1 MAPRIPDHV
10 SRPGS
15 RENEPESGRA
25 PARGQDG
32 HDEDETMG
40 RAAAKLTGS
49 ATESAAARL
58 ADGATDHLVGMEGA
72 SAVITLRGVH
82 AHCDPEGALW
92 LPAHD
97 TLVLSDLHFEKASHF
112 ARAGYLVP
120 PYDTGR
126 TLDAVEAAIARR
138 RPALVVSLGDA
149 FHDVGGPGRMAPAD
163 RTRLEA
169 LMAGRDWLWI
179 RGNHDPALDDA
190 MDGEEADAL
199 ELGPLRLVHEPT
211 QGPAPGEI
219 AGHLHPV
226 ARLGR
231 GRRPVRRPCFA
242 SDGDRLVM
250 PAMGA
255 FTGGLSVCA
264 APFRPILE
272 RRRMIAHMLGDG
284 RVYSVPGTAL
294 C

>member
-1 MAPRIPDHV
+1 MPTRTPDHV
-10 SRPGS
+10 PRPGS
-15 RENEPESGRA
+15 TDESEPA
-25 PARGQDG
+25 PARGAAG
-32 HDEDETMG
+32 EDEAMG
-40 RAAAKLTGS
+40 H
-49 ATESAAARL
+49 AAARL
-58 ADGATDHLVGMEGA
+58 AEGATEHLLGMDGA
-72 SAVITLRGVH
+72 SAVVSLCGVQ

-92 LPAHD
+92 LPSYA

-126 TLDAVEAAIARR
+126 TLDVVEAAIARR
-138 RPALVVSLGDA
+138 RPSLVVSLGDA
-149 FHDVGGPGRMAPAD
+149 FHDVGGPARMAAD
-163 RTRLEA
+163 DRARLTA

-179 RGNHDPALDDA
+179 SGNHDPALDDA
-190 MDGEEADAL
+190 LDGEEADAL

-242 SDGDRLVM
+242 SDGERMVM

-272 RRRMIAHMLGDG
+272 RRRMIAHMLGAE
-284 RVYSVPGTAL
+284 RVYSVPGTSL

>member
-1 MAPRIPDHV
+1 MPPIPDHV
-10 SRPGS
+10 PRPGS
-15 RENEPESGRA
+15 SEHEASACGA
-25 PARGQDG
+25 A
-32 HDEDETMG
+32 HEDEAMG
-40 RAAAKLTGS
+40 Q
-49 ATESAAARL
+49 AAARL
-58 ADGATDHLVGMEGA
+58 KEGATDHMLGMDGP
-72 SAVITLRGVH
+72 SAAISLCGVRVL
-82 AHCDPEGALW
+82 CDPEGALW
-92 LPAHD
+92 LPSHD

-126 TLDAVEAAIARR
+126 TLDVVERAVARR
-138 RPALVVSLGDA
+138 RPALIVSLGDA
-149 FHDVGGPGRMAPAD
+149 FHDGGGPSRMAPAD
-163 RTRLEA
+163 RERLAA
-169 LMAGRDWLWI
+169 LMSGRDWLWI
-179 RGNHDPALDDA
+179 RGNHDPSLDDA
-190 MDGEEADAL
+190 MDGEEADGL

-242 SDGDRLVM
+242 SDGERLVM

-264 APFRPILE
+264 APFRPVLE
-272 RRRMIAHMLGDG
+272 RRRMIAHMLGED